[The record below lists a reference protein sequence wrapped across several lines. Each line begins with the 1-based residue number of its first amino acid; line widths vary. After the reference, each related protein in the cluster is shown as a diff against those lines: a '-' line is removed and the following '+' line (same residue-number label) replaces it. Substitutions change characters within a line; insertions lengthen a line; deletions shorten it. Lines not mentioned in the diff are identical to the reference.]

1 MTTRPQH
8 VPPHRERRS
17 TPALTDLLR
26 SAPSHV
32 PVTVTLLVINV
43 LVFLAMVYN
52 GAGLWHTSTVVP
64 LAWGANFGP
73 ATQDGQWWR
82 LGSALFLHF
91 GMVHLTLNMWAL
103 WDVGRLLEQLYGR
116 WRYLALYLGS
126 GVIGNLVSLALQ
138 GNQAVSGGAS
148 GAIFSLYGALLV
160 FLLRERRQVGRG
172 EFRWLF
178 GAASAFV
185 VFALVMGMLITG
197 IDNAA
202 HIGGLFAGA
211 LLSIVLSRRW
221 TRRSPR
227 SQAARYGAGA
237 VVVASIF
244 ALLIL
249 TPAPR
254 YRLGEELRARE
265 AIAHFLDQDR
275 RISQQW
281 ESLLGRGQKDT
292 LTFDQLAG
300 RIDNSVT
307 AEYQE
312 SFEQLSALRLDE
324 AAPSAQTLNI
334 LRKYAGLRSDASLAL
349 SEGLRQ
355 RDEQKIRK
363 ALETARLAP
372 DLARGAA
379 PGVAPAAPAASK
391 PATSIGRNTPGT
403 PTPSR

>member
-8 VPPHRERRS
+8 APPHRERRS
-17 TPALTDLLR
+17 TPVLTDLLR

-82 LGSALFLHF
+82 LCSALFLHF
-91 GMVHLTLNMWAL
+91 GIVHLTLNMWAL
-103 WDVGRLLEQLYGR
+103 WDIGRLLEQLYGR

-160 FLLRERRQVGRG
+160 FLLRERRQVDSG
-172 EFRWLF
+172 EFKWLF

-185 VFALVMGMLITG
+185 VFALAMGMLITG

-227 SQAARYGAGA
+227 SQVTRYGAGA
-237 VVVASIF
+237 VVVAGIVG
-244 ALLIL
+244 LVVL

-281 ESLLGRGQKDT
+281 ESLLGSGRKDT

-307 AEYQE
+307 AQYQE
-312 SFEQLSALRLDE
+312 SFEQLSALRLDA
-324 AAPSAQTLNI
+324 AAPSAQTLDI
-334 LRKYAGLRSDASLAL
+334 LRKYAALRSDASQAL
-349 SEGLRQ
+349 SEGLRA
-355 RDEQKIRK
+355 RDQQKIRK
-363 ALETARLAP
+363 ALETARQAP
-372 DLARGAA
+372 DLARGTP
-379 PGVAPAAPAASK
+379 PGVTPAASAASN
-391 PATSIGRNTPGT
+391 PATATGSNAPD
-403 PTPSR
+403 TPSASR